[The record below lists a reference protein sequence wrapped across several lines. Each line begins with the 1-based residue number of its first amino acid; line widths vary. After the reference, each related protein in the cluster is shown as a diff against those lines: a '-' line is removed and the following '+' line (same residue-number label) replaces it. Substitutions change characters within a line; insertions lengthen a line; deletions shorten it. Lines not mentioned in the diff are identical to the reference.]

1 MKYEILTGPSYA
13 LAEVELSEGEKIVT
27 EPGAMAWMDDNI
39 EVETKMKGGLW
50 SGIKRK
56 IAGESFFQNTYVC
69 NSGRGKIGLAPG
81 IAGDVVAIDIDGEIC
96 LLYTSPSP
104 RD

>member
-13 LAEVELSEGEKIVT
+13 LAEVELGEGEKIVT

-50 SGIKRK
+50 SGYFSPKLNIIENIK
-56 IAGESFFQNTYVC
+56 
-69 NSGRGKIGLAPG
+69 
-81 IAGDVVAIDIDGEIC
+81 
-96 LLYTSPSP
+96 
-104 RD
+104 

>member
-56 IAGESFFQNTYVC
+56 IAGESFF
-69 NSGRGKIGLAPG
+69 
-81 IAGDVVAIDIDGEIC
+81 
-96 LLYTSPSP
+96 
-104 RD
+104 